1 MSVLFTQEIVSEIFQ
16 RWRKRPKN
24 EGVGKGDIDI
34 ERRIV
39 TQDVKKRPR
48 KTGKKNNGC

>member
-16 RWRKRPKN
+16 RWRERPNN
-24 EGVGKGDIDI
+24 EGIGKGEIDI

-39 TQDVKKRPR
+39 RRDVKKRRR
-48 KTGKKNNGC
+48 KRGKKNNGC